1 MAQMPGQARGYQ
13 FAPQQAAGTPAAM
26 VQNFK
31 QIEDLP
37 TLIAM
42 QQRNPSIPLLAHID
56 DVRKRLEARQAMQSQ
71 LAMRQAQ
78 QQGPQTLNDQI
89 LGSAEQVAGM
99 APVRRM
105 ATGGIVALQ
114 SGGDPEVKRILAKPP
129 YQRTQEENA
138 KLEAAGVPLV
148 QRNLGPSGNW
158 IERLNNFLESP
169 FFRETFTG
177 GASRLSAEDLKK
189 RTDAGAVTERIARG
203 LGAQQV
209 AAPAAVAATA
219 PAAAPYPEPV
229 AVREG
234 RRAAPAAAP
243 EAAPRE
249 RRTPAEKPTAERR
262 QGPPPAAA
270 APAAPDAVTQALNAL
285 VDASKPAE
293 VPQALREQRTKVA
306 GIQELM
312 AKQAMDEATRV
323 RDEMDRE
330 LARREG
336 RLNKPFL
343 EGDMLPLLASFLS
356 AKKGEFFPSLA
367 KGLAAV
373 STEEEKARRDIAQ
386 YRATEGERVRQL
398 NNTYRQ
404 LQLEKAKYEIA
415 WSEGDMKTARE
426 SAEKIAKL
434 RYDAAVKTE
443 ELKNDR
449 IRADAALANARAAGI
464 SAGAQAAAVPSRIDA
479 ATQGAT
485 ARLAAVLNNDP
496 ILQGYRKRLEG
507 GLISPEDEA
516 ALLTKMR
523 AREKELR
530 LQYAPELAAL
540 GQTAGAGGSSGTRA
554 AADAILEGTR

>member
-1 MAQMPGQARGYQ
+1 MVQMPGQARGFQ

-31 QIEDLP
+31 QIRDMP
-37 TLIAM
+37 TLLAM
-42 QQRNPSIPLLAHID
+42 YARDPSLPLLTHID
-56 DVRKRLEARQAMQSQ
+56 DVREELRKKQAVANGLAMQ
-71 LAMRQAQ
+71 QAQ
-78 QQGPQTLNDQI
+78 QQGPQTISDQI
-89 LGSAEQVAGM
+89 LSSAEQVAGM

-105 ATGGIVALQ
+105 ATGGIVAL
-114 SGGDPEVKRILAKPP
+114 SGGGRSSVTEPV
-129 YQRTQEENA
+129 YENPDFDA
-138 KLEAAGVPLV
+138 EGRPRGVTEK
-148 QRNLGPSGNW
+148 NAI
-158 IERLNNFLESP
+158 IERNRLRQQAYERARQGAPRSLMGVMESAQRAMP
-169 FFRETFTG
+169 PE
-177 GASRLSAEDLKK
+177 AISRLQEFPPVGPRGGETAEDRAK
-189 RTDAGAVTERIARG
+189 
-203 LGAQQV
+203 V
-209 AAPAAVAATA
+209 AARLAATDTA
-219 PAAAPYPEPV
+219 YPEPV

-234 RRAAPAAAP
+234 RRSAPAAAP

-285 VDASKPAE
+285 VAASTTPTE

-312 AKQAMDEATRV
+312 TKQAMDEAARV

-404 LQLEKAKYEIA
+404 LQLENAKYQEA
-415 WSEGDMKTARE
+415 LLSGDMKTARE
-426 SAEKIAKL
+426 SAEKIAQL
-434 RYDAAVKTE
+434 RYNAAVKTE

-485 ARLAAVLNNDP
+485 TRLAAVLNNDP

-540 GQTAGAGGSSGTRA
+540 GQAAGAGAGSSARS
-554 AADAILEGTR
+554 AADAILEGNR